1 MIETEGIFVDMK
13 KMLRMIRRAYY
24 LMDKMDRIVYC
35 TPAQEACVKAL
46 QAFALA
52 YDVPKLR
59 YDSARILHGEVLS
72 LKLVMDEILE
82 MNVIRGRDEK
92 TGMKADTMK
101 VELVILLGRIDE
113 GVSRYVASV
122 YKGKSIPVG

>member
-1 MIETEGIFVDMK
+1 M
-13 KMLRMIRRAYY
+13 
-24 LMDKMDRIVYC
+24 
-35 TPAQEACVKAL
+35 KAL

-59 YDSARILHGEVLS
+59 YDCTRILHGQILS
-72 LKLVMDEILE
+72 LKLVMDDILE